1 MSESFTPLN
10 NLNEAFNT
18 NFYINVNTEGEAK
31 DVDVKIWANNK
42 YNSLYNKGD
51 ENIGKNFVQNSM
63 SLPA

>member
-31 DVDVKIWANNK
+31 DVDVKI
-42 YNSLYNKGD
+42 
-51 ENIGKNFVQNSM
+51 
-63 SLPA
+63 